1 MGADFGAVRYIALT
15 TYRPD
20 GSGVTTPAW
29 PVSVGGR
36 LYISTG
42 TRAGKVERIRDNP
55 HVTVAESDRH
65 GRASGTPRKGVARI
79 IPVAQQPAVE
89 AAMLRKYGLQKR
101 LVNLLDRLRGRD
113 SKSFGE
119 RVLLELVLED
129 F

>member
-1 MGADFGAVRYIALT
+1 MGADLGAARYIAVT
-15 TYRPD
+15 TYGRD
-20 GSGVTTPAW
+20 GAGVTTAVW

-42 TRAGKVERIRDNP
+42 TRTGKVQRIRDNP
-55 HVTVAESDRH
+55 DVTVSECDRH
-65 GRASGTPRKGVARI
+65 GRASGAPHKGVARI

-89 AAMLRKYGLQKR
+89 VAMLHKYGYQKR
-101 LVNLLDRLRGRD
+101 LINLLDRLRRRD

-119 RVLLELVLED
+119 RILLELVLED